1 MPSKSSV
8 TTKWYLNWGI
18 SKCTFCVLLWVGL
31 AFVCSYNYDCEYTHS
46 TLDLDVNQC
55 ARHNERIVHW
65 ELERVIIERD
75 CSRNVRMAEGEYGM
89 NEENLLAGIIWINVN
104 FMTQT
109 RPYIDTRITS
119 TDASIAL
126 AMYASDQCCVV
137 PGTWHE
143 HDIAISCLAP
153 QAIRM
158 LTTAKQTIFFFSFST
173 LVDAMRAISRLNLSF
188 AVLFQWR
195 VTVGYI
201 PENVVPMGT
210 KSTIMEN
217 QLRTIYKIY
226 DWFEVIRPDRRE
238 NGRIGKTL
246 HVSEYFHLHHIRLI
260 RSHSVI
266 DLAQKTQ
273 RQNVC
278 RGFCWIFFPCPLFCL
293 TCCIRTHEKC
303 QHTRGD
309 RINIENGVE
318 HEQTNHVSWAHM
330 CSKQPR
336 VCGGGGDNQSDN
348 SGERSRF
355 SILDICIATNRE
367 IGKCRVKTSIWNER
381 ENFVVGIVFVRISS
395 TSLVCIGHKTITEST
410 A

>member
-1 MPSKSSV
+1 M
-8 TTKWYLNWGI
+8 
-18 SKCTFCVLLWVGL
+18 
-31 AFVCSYNYDCEYTHS
+31 H
-46 TLDLDVNQC
+46 
-55 ARHNERIVHW
+55 
-65 ELERVIIERD
+65 
-75 CSRNVRMAEGEYGM
+75 
-89 NEENLLAGIIWINVN
+89 
-104 FMTQT
+104 
-109 RPYIDTRITS
+109 
-119 TDASIAL
+119 
-126 AMYASDQCCVV
+126 
-137 PGTWHE
+137 
-143 HDIAISCLAP
+143 
-153 QAIRM
+153 
-158 LTTAKQTIFFFSFST
+158 
-173 LVDAMRAISRLNLSF
+173 AISRLDLSF

-395 TSLVCIGHKTITEST
+395 TSVSETRQLPKRLRNRIIRQHDSSNSTFPLSDIALHFQRFVWLRIQTRIILQADTIPRAAQSPNFMWCRNIIIAIIESWYWWWC
-410 A
+410 